1 MSDYYILQ
9 VSLDDDMPTISWGD
23 EDSSGFYKN
32 RAVEDRVYKLTIAS
46 SKSCKIGIY
55 DMYWIGRPIVSSK
68 IKDEIDKLNLK
79 DSIQFVKAK
88 IDGISHSSD
97 YYIMHFIKK
106 ENCVD
111 LNKSKTIYD
120 EDGDIES
127 VNNIILKDDFY
138 KKDLKDRMV
147 FKIKTDYVHHI
158 VDKSIKEK
166 IEKLGATGIRFI
178 NLEDWTYSSRFGGK

>member
-79 DSIQFVKAK
+79 DSIQFVKVK
-88 IDGISHSSD
+88 IDGINHSSD
-97 YYIMHFIKK
+97 YYIMYFIKK

-120 EDGDIES
+120 EDGDVES
-127 VNNIILKDDFY
+127 VNNIILNDEFY
-138 KKDLKDRMV
+138 
-147 FKIKTDYVHHI
+147 
-158 VDKSIKEK
+158 
-166 IEKLGATGIRFI
+166 
-178 NLEDWTYSSRFGGK
+178 